1 MFFVL
6 KTIVELSSGLSL
18 TQENSGKFEI
28 TVNLSKTLEI
38 LNVLKSQGSYK
49 IKSNQENYFGYLK

>member
-18 TQENSGKFEI
+18 TQENSGKFQI
-28 TVNLSKTLEI
+28 TVNLRETLE
-38 LNVLKSQGSYK
+38 SYR
-49 IKSNQENYFGYLK
+49 IKSNQENYFRYLK